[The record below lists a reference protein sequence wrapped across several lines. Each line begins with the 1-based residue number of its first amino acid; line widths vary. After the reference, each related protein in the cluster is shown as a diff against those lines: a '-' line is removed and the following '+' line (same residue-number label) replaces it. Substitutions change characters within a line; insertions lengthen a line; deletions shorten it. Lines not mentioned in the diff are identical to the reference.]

1 MRLNFIAQ
9 MLIMMSIFLAVALW
23 IETTPFFRW
32 VLWGLFV
39 YIIGKDMVDE
49 YKYSQKPDQDAAIRQ
64 QIMDKLNK
72 IIAQLKGTV

>member
-1 MRLNFIAQ
+1 MRLKFVTNMIF
-9 MLIMMSIFLAVALW
+9 LMSIFLAIALS
-23 IETTPFFRW
+23 IQTTPFFRW

-39 YIIGKDMVDE
+39 YIIGKELVEE
-49 YKYSQKPDQDAAIRQ
+49 YRDSQKPDQDAAIRQ